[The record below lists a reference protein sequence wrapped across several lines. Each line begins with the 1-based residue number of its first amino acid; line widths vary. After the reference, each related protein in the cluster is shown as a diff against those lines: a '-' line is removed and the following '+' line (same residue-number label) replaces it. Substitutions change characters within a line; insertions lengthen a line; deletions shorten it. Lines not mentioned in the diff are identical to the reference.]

1 MINRILVTGPQGSG
15 KTTQAKLLAE
25 FLEIPFIGTGDLVR
39 KRAEVPDEIGRK
51 IKIALENGQLADNK
65 AVADLVRK
73 EVGDQFVMDGY
84 PRDEGQLDIFD
95 PKYSKVFY
103 LDISDLEVMNRLLK
117 RGRADDTPD
126 LIKERLRLYHLETE
140 PLVKRYKESGV
151 LNIID
156 GSLPIEQIQERM
168 RIALHG

>member
-1 MINRILVTGPQGSG
+1 
-15 KTTQAKLLAE
+15 
-25 FLEIPFIGTGDLVR
+25 
-39 KRAEVPDEIGRK
+39 
-51 IKIALENGQLADNK
+51 
-65 AVADLVRK
+65 
-73 EVGDQFVMDGY
+73 MDGY

-140 PLVKRYKESGV
+140 PLVKRYKENGI

-168 RIALHG
+168 KQSLNG